1 MAIFPSSLQCQFIC
15 EVAVN
20 SPLQKYSLASNSNS
34 SCHGIDYW
42 FDIVYSTYL
51 YMRKEGL
58 QQMAVDTLR
67 IAMSFKVVDEIVTLF
82 LRSNSC
88 FRSKDWINS
97 SETYSDSLWGHALN
111 HDQLLLPQ
119 ICHLQFISKAI
130 GKDISRC
137 SVAFLHR
144 IWQEHGF
151 SRKAVGNTVIPP

>member
-1 MAIFPSSLQCQFIC
+1 MAIFPSSPQWQFIC

-67 IAMSFKVVDEIVTLF
+67 IAMSFKVVDEIVTLL

-97 SETYSDSLWGHALN
+97 SETHSDALLGHALPWIMIN
-111 HDQLLLPQ
+111 YCYLKLVMSLLGWIPNYGHAKKFFYQNL
-119 ICHLQFISKAI
+119 SKFRI
-130 GKDISRC
+130 
-137 SVAFLHR
+137 AF
-144 IWQEHGF
+144 G
-151 SRKAVGNTVIPP
+151 